1 LSKALPRPRSI
12 LCWILLP
19 GLALAAGPEQSS
31 HDSAFR
37 LLLSEVR
44 PGGMATDQRCTLI
57 FADHRFHHETASSK
71 LGRELARKVYEGELS
86 GADWNA
92 LAGILDRKEFHDL
105 AVPRIAP
112 PPVMPD
118 LHIYTISVARDGT
131 FQNLEFLTDKSRKPY
146 DSELKPLLQWWKSF
160 YGRRM
165 PESHA
170 PPDGHCSPDNNN
182 ALFTE

>member
-1 LSKALPRPRSI
+1 MPRLVSI

-19 GLALAAGPEQSS
+19 GLAMAGGPEQSS
-31 HDSAFR
+31 NRSAFR
-37 LLLSEVR
+37 LRLSEVR

-57 FADHRFHHETASSK
+57 FPDRRFHHETASSR
-71 LGRELARKVYEGELS
+71 LGRDLERKVYEGELS
-86 GADWNA
+86 EADWNA
-92 LAGILDRKEFHDL
+92 LTGILDRKEFHDL

-112 PPVMPD
+112 PLVMPD
-118 LHIYTISVARDGT
+118 LHIYTISVARDGK
-131 FQNLEFLTDKSRKPY
+131 FQNMEFLTDKSRKPY

-165 PESHA
+165 LESQA
-170 PPDGHCSPDNNN
+170 PPDAQCSPDNNS